1 MVEFEIAAKLLF
13 FSLIISFVFFVT
25 LFLLSWAEE
34 RKQAGAG
41 QDSTPAPT
49 TPHLGSP
56 APLHRPS
63 RLSLSRPNDS

>member
-41 QDSTPAPT
+41 QDSTPALS

-56 APLHRPS
+56 SPLHPPS
-63 RLSLSRPNDS
+63 RFSLSRSHDS

>member
-1 MVEFEIAAKLLF
+1 MVEFDIVATLLF
-13 FSLIISFVFFVT
+13 ISLIISFVFFVT
-25 LFLLSWAEE
+25 LFLLSLVEE

-63 RLSLSRPNDS
+63 RLSLSRPHDS